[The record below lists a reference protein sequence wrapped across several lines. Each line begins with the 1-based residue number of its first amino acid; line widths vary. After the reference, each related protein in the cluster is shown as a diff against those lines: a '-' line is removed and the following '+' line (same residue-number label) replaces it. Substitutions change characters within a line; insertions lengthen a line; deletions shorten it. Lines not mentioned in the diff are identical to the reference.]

1 MADLIEV
8 REHGFKEFVLPK
20 DGKSLYVNYTWCK
33 GCSICIKFCPKDVF
47 DFSALGQPV
56 VSRPE
61 QCTLCMICVH
71 RCPDFS
77 IIIEPSG
84 TLRPE
89 PQAEHKFIQVD
100 RGGMK
105 EAWWAFFD

>member
-1 MADLIEV
+1 MAEQLEV
-8 REHGFKEFVLPK
+8 KEDGFKEFEVPK

-33 GCSICIKFCPKDVF
+33 ACSICVKFCPKDVF

-61 QCTLCMICVH
+61 LCTLCMICVH

-77 IIIEPSG
+77 IIIDDAGKEF
-84 TLRPE
+84 PE
-89 PQAEHKFIQVD
+89 PQKEQAHVQID
-100 RGGMK
+100 HGGRR
-105 EAWWAFFD
+105 EVWWIDTD